1 MILTSPATG
10 LAAVSMVKN
19 EADIIE
25 LFIRINSRIFDR
37 IYILDHN
44 SDDNTLLIL
53 EALKAE
59 GHSIEIIPLSGESQA
74 YSQVEITSRYVN
86 SIGLSGEHAYI
97 MPLDAD
103 EFLYVPRI
111 AEVAEYLNAFIP
123 PQGLA
128 KVPWKTYC
136 PIRTSFKNSDA
147 PLFRY
152 FKSRNYEPGCYFKV
166 ILSKQVASFCKL
178 EMGNHDISSP
188 GNTPFVQPPFIVQH
202 VPVRSS
208 AQIASKACIG
218 SMAQALNASRK
229 PGQGSHWDQISKLA
243 VSRGLRLGYRDTL
256 AIALNY
262 SCWQRHPWYKFWL
275 RPRLEW
281 PRRSPR
287 IGTYL
292 DNIRYIEYSSIDV
305 LANIRKFLA
314 NLSQQE
320 LDIVRNGCPHIL
332 SYTCF

>member
-1 MILTSPATG
+1 MSSGTG

-53 EALKAE
+53 ESLKAE
-59 GHSIEIIPLSGESQA
+59 GYSIEIIPLSGESQA

-86 SIGLSGEHAYI
+86 SIGMSGEHAFI

-103 EFLYVPRI
+103 EFLHVPRL
-111 AEVAEYLNAFIP
+111 AELADYLDAFIP
-123 PQGLA
+123 HQGLA

-136 PIRTSFKNSDA
+136 PTHTSFKNSDG

-166 ILSKQVASFCKL
+166 ILSRQLASFCKL

-188 GNTPFVQPPFIVQH
+188 GNTSFVQPPFIVQH

-262 SCWQRHPWYKFWL
+262 SCWQRHPWYRFWL

-281 PRRSPR
+281 RSRSPR
-287 IGTYL
+287 IGRSL
-292 DNIRYIEYSSIDV
+292 DNIRYVEYSRIDV
-305 LANIRKFLA
+305 LENIHNFVD
-314 NLSQQE
+314 NLCPRE
-320 LDIVRNGCPHIL
+320 LDIVRKGCPHIL
-332 SYTCF
+332 NYIRL